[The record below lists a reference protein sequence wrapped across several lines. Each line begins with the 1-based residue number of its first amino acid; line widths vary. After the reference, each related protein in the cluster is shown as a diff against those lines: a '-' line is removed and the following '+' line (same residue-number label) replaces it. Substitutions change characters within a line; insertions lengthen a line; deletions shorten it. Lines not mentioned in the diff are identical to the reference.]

1 MEAKSMPR
9 TQTRGNTRVLIA
21 SSDLMLA
28 KQFAGSLPESFS
40 VATSSSPGATLHAI
54 ENDQPEVVLID
65 PDLFSDDLA
74 AEISAISAKS
84 PGIRIMVIEDMENRR
99 IDQYALFK
107 AGAHGFCNHD
117 ISGSL
122 LARAVKLVCEGEFWI
137 QRKLIAQVISELSRD
152 AGSTLKAQGIP
163 GSTSAVDIL
172 TPRELEVA
180 RMVHMGGNNKMI
192 ARQLDISERTVKAH
206 LSAIFR
212 KLNIENRLHL
222 ALFFNQ
228 LT

>member
-1 MEAKSMPR
+1 MPR
-9 TQTRGNTRVLIA
+9 SDTQGDARVLIA
-21 SSDLMLA
+21 SNDLTLA
-28 KQFAGSLPESFS
+28 RQYADSLREMFS
-40 VATSSSPGATLHAI
+40 VTLYCSAEDALSAI
-54 ENDQPEVVLID
+54 EKDQPEVALID
-65 PDLFSDDLA
+65 PALFQGDLA
-74 AEISAISAKS
+74 AEISGIANKS
-84 PGIRIMVIEDMENRR
+84 HGIRIMVIEDQESRR

-122 LARAVKLVCEGEFWI
+122 LARAVQLVREGEFWI
-137 QRKLIAQVISELSRD
+137 QRKLIAQVITELSRD
-152 AGSTLKAQGIP
+152 AGSALRGHGLP
-163 GSTSAVDIL
+163 GSDSAVDVL

-180 RMVHMGGNNKMI
+180 RMVHLGGNNKMI

-228 LT
+228 LP

>member
-1 MEAKSMPR
+1 MPR
-9 TQTRGNTRVLIA
+9 SDTQGDARVLIA
-21 SSDLMLA
+21 SNDLTLA
-28 KQFAGSLPESFS
+28 RQYADSLREMFS
-40 VATSSSPGATLHAI
+40 VTLYCSAEDALSAI
-54 ENDQPEVVLID
+54 EKDQPEVALID
-65 PDLFSDDLA
+65 PALFQGDLA
-74 AEISAISAKS
+74 AEISGIANKS
-84 PGIRIMVIEDMENRR
+84 HGIRIMVIEDQENRR

-122 LARAVKLVCEGEFWI
+122 LARAVQLVREGEFWI
-137 QRKLIAQVISELSRD
+137 QRKLIAQVITELSRD
-152 AGSTLKAQGIP
+152 AGSALRGHGLP
-163 GSTSAVDIL
+163 GSDSAVDVL

-180 RMVHMGGNNKMI
+180 RMVHLGGNNKMI

-228 LT
+228 LP

>member
-1 MEAKSMPR
+1 
-9 TQTRGNTRVLIA
+9 LIA
-21 SSDLMLA
+21 SNDLTLA
-28 KQFAGSLPESFS
+28 RRYADSLHEIFS
-40 VATSSSPGATLHAI
+40 VALYCTTEDALNAI
-54 ENDQPEVVLID
+54 EKYQPEVVLID
-65 PDLFSDDLA
+65 PALFQEDIA
-74 AEISAISAKS
+74 AEISGIANKS
-84 PGIRIMVIEDMENRR
+84 PGIRIMVIEDQDQRS

-122 LARAVKLVCEGEFWI
+122 LARAVKLVREGEFWI

-152 AGSTLKAQGIP
+152 AGNTFRSHELP
-163 GSTSAVDIL
+163 GSGSAVDAL

-228 LT
+228 LP